1 VPKTD
6 YVNDP
11 NAPQANSLVVAVTAV
26 VRDEAGH
33 LLLIKRSDTGMW
45 ALPGGAQ
52 DLGESTAQAVIRE
65 VEEETGVRTEVTGI
79 SGIYS
84 DPGHVIA
91 YDDGEVRQEFSIC
104 FYARPVG
111 GEPRTSSESTS
122 AEWVSPHQIPNL
134 SIHPSMRLRIEHG
147 LAQRGTPYIG

>member
-1 VPKTD
+1 MPKTD
-6 YVNDP
+6 YLNDP
-11 NAPQANSLVVAVTAV
+11 DAPRANSLVVAVAAV
-26 VRDEAGH
+26 VRNDAGDV
-33 LLLIKRSDTGMW
+33 LLIKRADNGMW

-52 DLGESTAQAVIRE
+52 DVGESTAQAATRE
-65 VEEETGVRTEVTGI
+65 VEEETGIKTEVTAI

-104 FYARPVG
+104 FHARPIG
-111 GEPRTSSESTS
+111 GQLRTSSESTH
-122 AEWVSPHQIPNL
+122 AEWVHPQRIPGL

-147 LAQRGTPYIG
+147 LTDAGNPYIG

>member
-1 VPKTD
+1 MGKTD
-6 YVNDP
+6 YLNDP
-11 NAPQANSLVVAVTAV
+11 NAPRANSLVVAVAAII
-26 VRDEAGH
+26 RNSAGCV
-33 LLLIKRSDTGMW
+33 LLIKRSDNNYW

-52 DLGESTAQAVIRE
+52 DIGESTAEAVVRE
-65 VEEETGVRTEVTGI
+65 VAEETGLRVEVTGI

-104 FYARPVG
+104 FHARPIG
-111 GEPRTSSESTS
+111 GELHLSCESTS
-122 AEWVSPHQIPNL
+122 VTWVAPADLETL

-147 LAQRGTPYIG
+147 IERRSSPYIG